1 MLHFV
6 VIVLTLWEGTLSWQ
20 YQYDLE
26 NMYYAGNIKH
36 EKQNCIEYAA
46 ILAHTRQF
54 FIALGNISL
63 SGRVI
68 ISQSFKWQT
77 FVDMRNKGYYM
88 KLGIASSYDPLYGR
102 KINMWSLIIMLKVIV
117 LLDLLSK
124 CRLQCKRTYQHPWSL
139 QIMSSENGNKSN
151 LIN

>member
-1 MLHFV
+1 MLHFIV
-6 VIVLTLWEGTLSWQ
+6 IIVLTLLKDTLSLQ
-20 YQYDLE
+20 YQYGLE
-26 NMYYAGNIKH
+26 NMYYAGNMKH

-68 ISQSFKWQT
+68 ISQTCKWHTWNSYVEGQRI
-77 FVDMRNKGYYM
+77 FHEIGDH
-88 KLGIASSYDPLYGR
+88 KLLWIPLYDQ

-124 CRLQCKRTYQHPWSL
+124 CRLQCKRT
-139 QIMSSENGNKSN
+139 
-151 LIN
+151 